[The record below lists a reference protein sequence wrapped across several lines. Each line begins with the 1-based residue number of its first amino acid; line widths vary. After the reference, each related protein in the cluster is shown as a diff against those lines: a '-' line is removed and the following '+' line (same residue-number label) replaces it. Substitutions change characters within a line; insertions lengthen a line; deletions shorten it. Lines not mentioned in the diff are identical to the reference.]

1 MAEQTI
7 KPPPNHSLDRTRIS
21 TLLIF
26 DIDCAPVNSGV
37 IPLSLMKYSVLKSVA
52 HNFSHSFVSLMNYVD
67 DGYVID
73 DLRQLARQ
81 ANGERI
87 SIHWIPDSQCQ
98 SPLPQRVLKSIA
110 NYKAWLPEHIN
121 NSGANIEA
129 IREFRTD
136 IFLKPNK
143 QIAVE
148 AYLLDDRGKEYSC
161 SVFQF

>member
-1 MAEQTI
+1 
-7 KPPPNHSLDRTRIS
+7 
-21 TLLIF
+21 
-26 DIDCAPVNSGV
+26 
-37 IPLSLMKYSVLKSVA
+37 
-52 HNFSHSFVSLMNYVD
+52 MNYVD
-67 DGYVID
+67 DGYVIE

-87 SIHWIPDSQCQ
+87 SIHWIPDSKPQA
-98 SPLPQRVLKSIA
+98 PLPPRVLKSIA
-110 NYKAWLPEHIN
+110 NYKAHLPTHIH

-148 AYLLDDRGKEYSC
+148 SYLLDDRGKKHVC
-161 SVFQF
+161 SVAF

>member
-1 MAEQTI
+1 M
-7 KPPPNHSLDRTRIS
+7 R
-21 TLLIF
+21 
-26 DIDCAPVNSGV
+26 GV

-52 HNFSHSFVSLMNYVD
+52 HNFSHSFVSFTNYVD

-81 ANGERI
+81 ANGERV
-87 SIHWIPDSQCQ
+87 SIHWIPDSAGQP
-98 SPLPQRVLKSIA
+98 PLPDRVLKSIA
-110 NYKAWLPEHIN
+110 GYKATLPDHVRR
-121 NSGANIEA
+121 SGASVEA

-148 AYLLDDRGKEYSC
+148 AHLIDDRGKEHVC
-161 SVFQF
+161 RVLF

>member
-1 MAEQTI
+1 M
-7 KPPPNHSLDRTRIS
+7 P
-21 TLLIF
+21 
-26 DIDCAPVNSGV
+26 GV

-52 HNFSHSFVSLMNYVD
+52 HNFSHSFVSFMNYVE

-87 SIHWIPDSQCQ
+87 SIHWIPDSKAQAR
-98 SPLPQRVLKSIA
+98 LPQRVLKSIA
-110 NYKAWLPEHIN
+110 NYKAWLPDLVQR
-121 NSGANIEA
+121 SGANIEA

-148 AYLLDDRGKEYSC
+148 AHLIDDRGKEHVC
-161 SVFQF
+161 NVLF